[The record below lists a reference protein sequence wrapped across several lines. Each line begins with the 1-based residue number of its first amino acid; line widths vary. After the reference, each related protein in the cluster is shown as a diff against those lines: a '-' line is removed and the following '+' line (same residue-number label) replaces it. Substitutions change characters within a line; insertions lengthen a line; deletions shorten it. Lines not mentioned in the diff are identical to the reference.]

1 MKVDTA
7 LIHEGQVL
15 FVEIDGQHFD
25 GDDYPSTQDTIQA
38 IVNYVEEQAKRGT
51 R

>member
-7 LIHEGQVL
+7 IIHEGQVL

-25 GDDYPSTQDTIQA
+25 GDDYPSAKYTLQA
-38 IVNYVEEQAKRGT
+38 IIDYVIQQVQRGT